1 MDSTENGFNVLKVV
15 AFSDSGSIHSAPRS
29 QHTRSQH
36 PRLQHPLPRRPE
48 PTRMRHAANS
58 LPTSLTSRA
67 GETKSRDCEITA
79 ADKIPLHPH
88 TNQPPANN
96 MPATHNLLAFSKLP
110 PARCRI
116 NSRANATRR
125 RPLHFQ
131 MECSPARRTS
141 RILLGMSTEQLH
153 LRIPSLPMRS

>member
-15 AFSDSGSIHSAPRS
+15 AFSDSGSIHSAP
-29 QHTRSQH
+29 RSQH